1 MGTNKVREVTAQE
14 FGTLIAGERPVLA
27 DFYGTWC
34 SPCKAMEPVVERLA
48 ERFAGRAEVVKINI
62 DESRELAAEHSVRGV
77 PTFLLFIGGRA
88 VERVVGASGEQ
99 ALTALVEQH
108 AGPLQPTSE
117 PLQAA

>member
-62 DESRELAAEHSVRGV
+62 DVES
-77 PTFLLFIGGRA
+77 
-88 VERVVGASGEQ
+88 
-99 ALTALVEQH
+99 
-108 AGPLQPTSE
+108 
-117 PLQAA
+117 